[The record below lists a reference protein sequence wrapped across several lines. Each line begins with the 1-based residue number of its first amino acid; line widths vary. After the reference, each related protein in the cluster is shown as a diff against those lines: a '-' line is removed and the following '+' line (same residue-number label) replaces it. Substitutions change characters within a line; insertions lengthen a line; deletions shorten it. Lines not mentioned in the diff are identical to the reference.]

1 MKHEWKEFLKNSGA
15 EFEEDC
21 VCTFGNPERE
31 RRIAHTGD
39 LFCDLSHFGIISAY
53 GEDAAEFLQA
63 QFTNDI
69 NQVDESH
76 SQLSAL
82 CSPKG
87 RMLCNFRIFRREQT
101 YYLVL
106 PYELLEA
113 ALSRLRMFVLRS
125 RVTLEDASDA
135 LMGIGASGTKMI
147 DHLGD
152 IAGNLPEKVDESIES
167 QGYTIIR
174 VAGVNPRFEI
184 YGLLEPMKKLW
195 QALDVHATPVGANV
209 WELLNI
215 QAGIPVITAGS
226 IDAYVP
232 QMANMHLINGVSF
245 SKGCYPGQE
254 IVARMHYLGKLKRRM
269 YHIGF
274 SAKDKP
280 AAGTALVTESSTESQ
295 DIGTILSAQQN
306 PDGDYDALAVI
317 QTSDAENSAL
327 KLGDAEGPDVRVLD
341 LPYGFDNEELKM
353 KNE

>member
-1 MKHEWKEFLKNSGA
+1 MKHEWKEFLENAGA

-21 VCTFGNPERE
+21 VATFGNPERE
-31 RRIAHTGD
+31 RRIVHTGD
-39 LFCDLSHFGIISAY
+39 LFCDLSHFGIIAAY
-53 GEDAAEFLQA
+53 GDDATEFLQA

-69 NQVDESH
+69 NLVDETH

-125 RVTLEDASDA
+125 KVTLEDASDA
-135 LMGIGASGTKMI
+135 LMGIGTSGNKMVE
-147 DHLGD
+147 HLGD
-152 IAGNLPEKVDESIES
+152 IVGKLPENTDEAIEYKD
-167 QGYTIIR
+167 YTIIR
-174 VAGVNPRFEI
+174 IAGVIPRYEI

-195 QALDVHATPVGANV
+195 QALDVHATPVGANI

-215 QAGIPVITAGS
+215 QAGIPVITAAS

-245 SKGCYPGQE
+245 TKGCYPGQE

-269 YHIGF
+269 YRIGF
-274 SAKDKP
+274 DTHEKP
-280 AAGTALVTESSTESQ
+280 ATGTPLVTETSTESQ
-295 DIGTILSAQQN
+295 DIGAILSAQQN
-306 PDGDYDALAVI
+306 PDGNYEALAVI
-317 QTSDAENSAL
+317 QVNDAENSKL
-327 KLGDAEGPDVRVLD
+327 MLGDAKGPEVTVMD
-341 LPYGFDNEELKM
+341 LPYGFEQQADK
-353 KNE
+353 

>member
-1 MKHEWKEFLKNSGA
+1 MKSEWKEFLQNAGA
-15 EFEEDC
+15 EFEDNC
-21 VCTFGNPERE
+21 VATFGNPDRE

-39 LFCDLSHFGIISAY
+39 LFCDLSHFGIIAAY
-53 GEDAAEFLQA
+53 GEDAAEFLQG

-69 NQVDESH
+69 NQVDEGH

-125 RVTLEDASDA
+125 KVTLEDASDA
-135 LMGIGASGTKMI
+135 LMGIGASGNKI
-147 DHLGD
+147 IEHLGAITGD
-152 IAGNLPEKVDESIES
+152 LPENVDDSIEHK
-167 QGYTIIR
+167 GYTIVR
-174 VAGVNPRFEI
+174 VAGAIPRFEI
-184 YGLLEPMKKLW
+184 YGLLDAMKKLW

-215 QAGIPVITAGS
+215 QAGIPVITVSS
-226 IDAYVP
+226 IDTYVP

-245 SKGCYPGQE
+245 TKGCYPGQE

-269 YHIGF
+269 YRIAF
-274 SAKDKP
+274 DSDEQVAT
-280 AAGTALVTESSTESQ
+280 GTALVTDTSTESQ
-295 DIGTILSAQQN
+295 DIGTILSAQEN
-306 PDGDYDALAVI
+306 PDGNYEALAII
-317 QTSDAENSAL
+317 QVNDAENSKL
-327 KLGDAEGPDVRVLD
+327 KLGDAKGPQVTVLD
-341 LPYGFDNEELKM
+341 LPYSFEDQVKA
-353 KNE
+353 

>member
-1 MKHEWKEFLKNSGA
+1 MKQEWKDFLQNSGA
-15 EFEEDC
+15 EFEDDC
-21 VCTFGNPERE
+21 VATFGNPERE

-53 GEDAAEFLQA
+53 GEDTGEFLQS
-63 QFTNDI
+63 QFTNDVS
-69 NQVDESH
+69 QVDETR

-135 LMGIGASGTKMI
+135 LMSIGASGNKMTA
-147 DHLGD
+147 HLGN
-152 IAGNLPEKVDESIES
+152 IAGTLPENVDEAVEYKD
-167 QGYTIIR
+167 YTIIR
-174 VAGVNPRFEI
+174 VAGVVPRYEI

-215 QAGIPVITAGS
+215 QSGIPVITAGS

-245 SKGCYPGQE
+245 TKGCYPGQE

-269 YHIGF
+269 YRVGF
-274 SAKDKP
+274 DAREAP
-280 AAGTALVTESSTESQ
+280 ATGTPLVTETSTESQ
-295 DIGTILSAQQN
+295 DIGTVLSAQKN
-306 PDGDYDALAVI
+306 PDGKYDALAVI
-317 QTSDAENSAL
+317 QTRDAENSAL
-327 KLGDAEGPDVRVLD
+327 KLGDAEGPEVMVLD
-341 LPYGFDNEELKM
+341 LPYSFDDQATGD
-353 KNE
+353 

>member
-1 MKHEWKEFLKNSGA
+1 MKQEWKEFLQNSGA
-15 EFEEDC
+15 EFEDDC
-21 VCTFGNPERE
+21 VATFGNPERE

-53 GEDAAEFLQA
+53 GEDTGEFLQS
-63 QFTNDI
+63 QFTNDV
-69 NQVDESH
+69 NQVDETR

-135 LMGIGASGTKMI
+135 LMSIGASGKKMTT
-147 DHLGD
+147 HLGN
-152 IAGNLPEKVDESIES
+152 IAGTLPENVDEAVEYKD
-167 QGYTIIR
+167 YTIIR
-174 VAGVNPRFEI
+174 VAGVVPRYEI

-195 QALDVHATPVGANV
+195 QALDVHATPVGANL

-215 QAGIPVITAGS
+215 QSGIPVITAGS

-232 QMANMHLINGVSF
+232 QMANMHLVNGVSF
-245 SKGCYPGQE
+245 TKGCYPGQE

-269 YHIGF
+269 YRVGF
-274 SAKDKP
+274 DAREAP
-280 AAGTALVTESSTESQ
+280 AAGTPLVTETSTESQ
-295 DIGTILSAQQN
+295 DIGTVLSAQKN
-306 PDGDYDALAVI
+306 PDGKYEALAVI
-317 QTSDAENSAL
+317 QTKDAENSAL
-327 KLGDAEGPDVRVLD
+327 KLGDAEGPEVTVLD
-341 LPYGFDNEELKM
+341 LPYSFDDQATGD
-353 KNE
+353 

>member
-1 MKHEWKEFLKNSGA
+1 MKHEWKDFLQNAGA

-21 VCTFGNPERE
+21 VASFGNPERE

-39 LFCDLSHFGIISAY
+39 LFCDLSHFGIIAAY
-53 GEDAAEFLQA
+53 GEDAAAFLQA

-69 NQVDESH
+69 DQVDESH

-125 RVTLEDASDA
+125 KVTLEDASDA
-135 LMGIGASGTKMI
+135 LMGIGASGNKMVE
-147 DHLGD
+147 HLGD
-152 IAGNLPEKVDESIES
+152 IAGELPENIDEAIE
-167 QGYTIIR
+167 YKDFTIIR
-174 VAGVNPRFEI
+174 VAGVIPRFEI
-184 YGLLEPMKKLW
+184 YGLLEAMKKLW

-215 QAGIPVITAGS
+215 QSGIPVITAS
-226 IDAYVP
+226 TIDTYVP

-245 SKGCYPGQE
+245 TKGCYPGQE

-269 YHIGF
+269 YRIGF
-274 SAKDKP
+274 AAQDKP
-280 AAGTALVTESSTESQ
+280 KAGTALVTESSTESQ
-295 DIGTILSAQQN
+295 DIGSIFSTQQT
-306 PDGDYDALAVI
+306 PDGNYEALAVI
-317 QTSDAENSAL
+317 QVNDAENSQL
-327 KLGDAEGPDVRVLD
+327 KLGDTKGPDVTILD
-341 LPYGFDNEELKM
+341 LPYSFDDQKTT
-353 KNE
+353 

>member
-1 MKHEWKEFLKNSGA
+1 MKHEWKDFLQNAGA

-21 VCTFGNPERE
+21 VATFGNPERE

-39 LFCDLSHFGIISAY
+39 LFCDLSHFGIIAAY
-53 GEDAAEFLQA
+53 GEDTAEFLQA

-69 NQVDESH
+69 NQVDEAH

-101 YYLVL
+101 YYLAL

-135 LMGIGASGTKMI
+135 LMGIGASGNKMI
-147 DHLGD
+147 EHLGD
-152 IAGNLPEKVDESIES
+152 IVGKLPENIDESIE
-167 QGYTIIR
+167 YKDFTVVR
-174 VAGVNPRFEI
+174 VAGAIPRFEI

-195 QALDVHATPVGANV
+195 QSLDVHATPVGANV

-215 QAGIPVITAGS
+215 QAGIPVIKAGT
-226 IDAYVP
+226 IDAFVP

-245 SKGCYPGQE
+245 TKGCYPGQE

-269 YHIGF
+269 YRIGF
-274 SAKDKP
+274 DTHEIP
-280 AAGTALVTESSTESQ
+280 ETGTSLVTETSTESQ
-295 DIGTILSAQQN
+295 DIGTILSVQQN
-306 PDGDYDALAVI
+306 PDGNYDALAVI
-317 QTSDAENSAL
+317 QTKDAESSKL
-327 KLGDAEGPDVRVLD
+327 KLGDAKGTEVTVLD
-341 LPYGFDNEELKM
+341 LPYSYDDQATE
-353 KNE
+353 

>member
-1 MKHEWKEFLKNSGA
+1 MKQEWKEFLQHSGA
-15 EFEEDC
+15 EFEDDC
-21 VCTFGNPERE
+21 VATFGNPERE

-53 GEDAAEFLQA
+53 GEDTVEFLQS
-63 QFTNDI
+63 QFTNDV
-69 NQVDESH
+69 NQVDEMH

-87 RMLCNFRIFRREQT
+87 RMLCNFRIFRRQQT

-135 LMGIGASGTKMI
+135 LIGVGASGSKI
-147 DHLGD
+147 SEQLGD
-152 IAGNLPEKVDESIES
+152 IVGKLPENIDEAVDHKD
-167 QGYTIIR
+167 YTIIR
-174 VAGVNPRFEI
+174 VGGVIPRYEI

-195 QALDVHATPVGANV
+195 QALDVHATPVGASV

-215 QAGIPVITAGS
+215 QAGLPVIRAAS

-245 SKGCYPGQE
+245 TKGCYPGQE

-269 YHIGF
+269 YRIGF
-274 SAKDKP
+274 DTNETP
-280 AAGTALVTESSTESQ
+280 ATGTPLVTETSTESQ

-306 PDGDYDALAVI
+306 PDGKYEALAVI
-317 QTSDAENSAL
+317 QTQDAENSVL
-327 KLGDAEGPDVRVLD
+327 KLGDADGPEVKVLD
-341 LPYGFDNEELKM
+341 LPYSFEDPAAG
-353 KNE
+353 

>member
-1 MKHEWKEFLKNSGA
+1 MKHEWKDFLQNAGA
-15 EFEEDC
+15 EFEDDC
-21 VCTFGNPERE
+21 VESFGNPDRE

-39 LFCDLSHFGIISAY
+39 LFCDLSHYGIIAAY
-53 GEDAAEFLQA
+53 GDDASAFLQA

-69 NQVDESH
+69 NRVDETH

-125 RVTLEDASDA
+125 KVTLEDASDA
-135 LMGIGASGTKMI
+135 LMGIGASGDKI
-147 DHLGD
+147 IEHLGN
-152 IAGNLPEKVDESIES
+152 IAGKLPEGIDESIE
-167 QGYTIIR
+167 YKDFTIIR
-174 VAGVNPRFEI
+174 VAGVVPRFEI
-184 YGLLEPMKKLW
+184 YGLLEAMKKMW
-195 QALDVHATPVGANV
+195 QALDVHATPVGASV

-215 QAGIPVITAGS
+215 QAGIPVITAS
-226 IDAYVP
+226 TIDAYVP

-269 YHIGF
+269 YRIGF
-274 SAKDKP
+274 TAPDNPES
-280 AAGTALVTESSTESQ
+280 GSALVTETSTESQ
-295 DIGTILSAQQN
+295 DIGSILSAQKN
-306 PDGDYDALAVI
+306 PDGNYEALAVI
-317 QTSDAENSAL
+317 QVNEAENSQL
-327 KLGDAEGPDVRVLD
+327 KLGDAQGPDVTVLD
-341 LPYGFDNEELKM
+341 LPYAFDDQKSA
-353 KNE
+353 

>member
-1 MKHEWKEFLKNSGA
+1 MKLEWKEFLQNAGA
-15 EFEEDC
+15 EFDEDC
-21 VCTFGNPERE
+21 VATFGNPERE

-39 LFCDLSHFGIISAY
+39 LFCDLSHFGIIAAY

-69 NQVDESH
+69 NQVDETH

-87 RMLCNFRIFRREQT
+87 RMLCNFRIFKRDQT

-135 LMGIGASGTKMI
+135 LIGIGASGSKTI
-147 DHLGD
+147 EHLGA
-152 IAGNLPEKVDESIES
+152 ISGSLPQAIDEAVEFKD
-167 QGYTIIR
+167 YTIIR
-174 VAGVNPRFEI
+174 VAGVVPRYEI
-184 YGLLEPMKKLW
+184 YGLLEAMKKLW
-195 QALDVHATPVGANV
+195 QALDVHGTPVGASV

-215 QAGIPVITAGS
+215 QSGIPVITAGS

-245 SKGCYPGQE
+245 TKGCYPGQE
-254 IVARMHYLGKLKRRM
+254 IVARMLHNISGR
-269 YHIGF
+269 
-274 SAKDKP
+274 SE
-280 AAGTALVTESSTESQ
+280 ESFTKVNCASIPRDLL
-295 DIGTILSAQQN
+295 DIGTILSAQKN
-306 PDGDYDALAVI
+306 PEGKYEALAVI
-317 QTSDAENSAL
+317 QTQDAENSKL
-327 KLGDAEGPDVRVLD
+327 KLGDASGPDVMVLD
-341 LPYGFDNEELKM
+341 LPYAFEDQATA
-353 KNE
+353 

>member
-1 MKHEWKEFLKNSGA
+1 MKHEWKEFLQNAGA
-15 EFEEDC
+15 EFEDDC
-21 VCTFGNPERE
+21 VATFGNPERE
-31 RRIAHTGD
+31 RRIVHTGD
-39 LFCDLSHFGIISAY
+39 LFCDLSHFGIIAAY
-53 GEDAAEFLQA
+53 GDDATEFLQA

-69 NQVDESH
+69 NLVDETH

-125 RVTLEDASDA
+125 KVTLEDASDA
-135 LMGIGASGTKMI
+135 LIGIGTSGNKMI
-147 DHLGD
+147 EHLGD
-152 IAGNLPEKVDESIES
+152 IVGKLPENTDEAIEYKD
-167 QGYTIIR
+167 YTIIR
-174 VAGVNPRFEI
+174 VAGVIPRYEI

-215 QAGIPVITAGS
+215 QAGIPVITAAS

-245 SKGCYPGQE
+245 TKGCYPGQE

-269 YHIGF
+269 YRIGF
-274 SAKDKP
+274 DAHDKP
-280 AAGTALVTESSTESQ
+280 ATGTPLVTETSTESQ
-295 DIGTILSAQQN
+295 DIGAILSAQQN
-306 PDGDYDALAVI
+306 PDGNYEALAVI
-317 QTSDAENSAL
+317 QVNDAENSKL
-327 KLGDAEGPDVRVLD
+327 MLGDAKGPEVTVLD
-341 LPYGFDNEELKM
+341 LPYTFDEDK
-353 KNE
+353 

>member
-1 MKHEWKEFLKNSGA
+1 MKHEWKEFLQRAGA
-15 EFEEDC
+15 EFKEDC
-21 VCTFGNPERE
+21 VATFGNPERE
-31 RRIAHTGD
+31 RRIVHTGD
-39 LFCDLSHFGIISAY
+39 LFCDLSHFGIIAAY
-53 GEDAAEFLQA
+53 GEDVVEFLQS

-69 NQVDESH
+69 SQVDRKH

-87 RMLCNFRIFRREQT
+87 RMLCNFRIFKRENT

-135 LMGIGASGTKMI
+135 LIGIGASGNKMI
-147 DHLGD
+147 KHLGAV
-152 IAGNLPEKVDESIES
+152 AGDLPEHVDDAID
-167 QGYTIIR
+167 YRDFTIVR
-174 VAGVNPRFEI
+174 VAGTVPRFEV

-195 QALDVHATPVGANV
+195 QALDVHATPVGAQV

-215 QAGIPVITAGS
+215 LAGIPVITAGS

-245 SKGCYPGQE
+245 TKGCYPGQE

-269 YHIGF
+269 YRIGF
-274 SAKDKP
+274 DAQEAP
-280 AAGTALVTESSTESQ
+280 ATGTPLVTETSTESQ
-295 DIGTILSAQQN
+295 DIGTVLSAQQN
-306 PDGDYDALAVI
+306 PDGTFDALAVI
-317 QTSDAENSAL
+317 QTKDAESSAL
-327 KLGDAEGPDVRVLD
+327 KLGEAKGPDVRVLD
-341 LPYGFDNEELKM
+341 LPYSFDNEK
-353 KNE
+353 